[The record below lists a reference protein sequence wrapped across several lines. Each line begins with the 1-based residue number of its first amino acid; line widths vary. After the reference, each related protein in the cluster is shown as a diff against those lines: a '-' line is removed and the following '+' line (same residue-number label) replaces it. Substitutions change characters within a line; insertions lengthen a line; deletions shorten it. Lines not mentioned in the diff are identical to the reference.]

1 MADDAAAEVS
11 VPERTSIPSGD
22 DSVWADVSPL
32 LESAC
37 KDLRDGELIHGDNF
51 NLFAAMSALEIMDP
65 KMDSGIVCKY
75 YSIDEAIENG
85 AAPVPISINKTVDV
99 QCTIDIMDHLLACEA
114 TWHKGHSLAQTVFS
128 CIYLL
133 RPDRTSSHALLHSYC
148 RVIRATCKAVISVV
162 SDARTHEEDDLF
174 TMAYGL
180 PLDGDGDEKCLSLL
194 NAVEE
199 TISRQLRACKA
210 PSSRRRVLEDM
221 EPLQTNLDLEEGY
234 CKALLCRL
242 RFPFLP
248 CSYIYEAASR
258 ERSSASGTSEDG
270 IEDRTTASGCQPI
283 GFDASLN
290 CRLSAPTPP
299 RAIKI
304 LSWKKAIEYFV
315 KLLHDL
321 DIICS
326 YSLDPSLEGVLQF
339 VVQFQKS
346 QPDLVARAHLQLLLV
361 QDGKLYGR
369 DSMFAV
375 ITRAAVLPEVAK
387 NHDVQKNEYFVQ
399 LGQLVINMLKI
410 LCTNAAWQRLS
421 LWLLCSYKIV
431 LLVQDGKLY
440 GRDSMFAVI
449 TRAAVLPEVAKN
461 HDVQKNEY
469 FVQLGQLVI
478 NMLKI
483 LCTNAAW
490 QRRKL
495 GKMLQDWRVI
505 YVQLELA
512 FRKEFGE
519 VSSIPEDEN
528 VCVKIF
534 QHILL
539 WVEEQTY
546 WIASRFLIL
555 GFELELY
562 SPSEYCMLE
571 LAFRKEFGEVSSIP
585 EDENVCV
592 KIFQHILLWV
602 EEQTYWIAS
611 RFLILGFELELY
623 SPSEYCMVYWY
634 IYVVLIK
641 LSEKTHLKMAAK
653 NDMGKRKGKK
663 KRDYPKDVARE
674 YRIPPAVLFLQC
686 QICLA
691 EGLTMML
698 AALRNEHMILQSRNA
713 FNTEQERFIQHFE
726 LLQKACILDHVSF
739 HSFREST
746 TYARLSTLVMYNYFK
761 DAQRIAKEAKSSF
774 SNDPDKLAELRKI
787 EQVAEHNSI
796 ALNVISRVGALDP
809 TLKASFE
816 FGHHPYFATAV
827 VKRS

>member
-1 MADDAAAEVS
+1 MMAEKGAEKAAVDVS
-11 VPERTSIPSGD
+11 VAQRTSIPSGE
-22 DSVWADVSPL
+22 SAVWADVSPL
-32 LESAC
+32 LEAAC
-37 KDLRDGELIHGDNF
+37 KDLGDGDLVHGDNF

-65 KMDSGIVCKY
+65 KMDSGMVGKY
-75 YSIDEAIENG
+75 YSVDEAVENG
-85 AAPVPISINKTVDV
+85 AAPVPISFEKTVDV

-148 RVIRATCKAVISVV
+148 RVIRATCKAVVSVV
-162 SDARTHEEDDLF
+162 SDARTHEEEDLF

-210 PSSRRRVLEDM
+210 QSSRRRVIEDV

-242 RFPFLP
+242 RFRKHFYHVLTSMRRPQGRGLELARKHIASCITELECVHKSSEFLRA
-248 CSYIYEAASR
+248 I
-258 ERSSASGTSEDG
+258 ASGTCEDG
-270 IEDRTTASGCQPI
+270 IEDKTTASGSQPI

-299 RAIKI
+299 RSIKI
-304 LSWKKAIEYFV
+304 LSWKKAIEYFS
-315 KLLHDL
+315 KLLHHL

-326 YSLDPSLEGVLQF
+326 YSLEPLLEGVLQF

-369 DSMFAV
+369 ESIFSV
-375 ITRAAVLPEVAK
+375 ITRAAALPDVTK
-387 NHDVQKNEYFVQ
+387 NHDIQKNEY
-399 LGQLVINMLKI
+399 IM
-410 LCTNAAWQRLS
+410 
-421 LWLLCSYKIV
+421 
-431 LLVQDGKLY
+431 
-440 GRDSMFAVI
+440 
-449 TRAAVLPEVAKN
+449 
-461 HDVQKNEY
+461 
-469 FVQLGQLVI
+469 QLGQLVI

-505 YVQLELA
+505 YVQLELV
-512 FRKEFGE
+512 FRKDFGE
-519 VSSIPEDEN
+519 VSGIPDDEN
-528 VCVKIF
+528 VCMKIF
-534 QHILL
+534 QHILV

-562 SPSEYCMLE
+562 SPSE
-571 LAFRKEFGEVSSIP
+571 
-585 EDENVCV
+585 
-592 KIFQHILLWV
+592 H
-602 EEQTYWIAS
+602 
-611 RFLILGFELELY
+611 
-623 SPSEYCMVYWY
+623 CMVYWY

-641 LSEKTHLKMAAK
+641 LAEKKHIKMAAR
-653 NDMGKRKGKK
+653 NDTSKQKVKK
-663 KRDYPKDVARE
+663 KRESPKDVARE
-674 YRIPPAVLFLQC
+674 YRVPPAVLFVQC
-686 QICLA
+686 QIFLV

-698 AALRNEHMILQSRNA
+698 AALKNEHMILQSPSP

-726 LLQKACILDHVSF
+726 LLQKACIPDHVSYP
-739 HSFREST
+739 SFKEST
-746 TYARLSTLVMYNYFK
+746 TYARFSTLVMYNYFK
-761 DAQRIAKEAKSSF
+761 DAQRIAKEVKSSF
-774 SNDPDKLAELRKI
+774 SNDPEKLAELRKI

-796 ALNVISRVGALDP
+796 ALNLICRVGALDRS
-809 TLKASFE
+809 LKVSFE
-816 FGHHPYFATAV
+816 FSHHPYFATAV